1 MRDIDKL
8 FAALWSFGVARR
20 SGHLVRGVKSPVLI
34 KRCLRRDRDCRV
46 SNEGGETSLGLELY
60 RHHLRLKILKIRGD
74 RKIDEVQIMGYTPLQ
89 RFPFLR

>member
-8 FAALWSFGVARR
+8 FAALWPFGVARR